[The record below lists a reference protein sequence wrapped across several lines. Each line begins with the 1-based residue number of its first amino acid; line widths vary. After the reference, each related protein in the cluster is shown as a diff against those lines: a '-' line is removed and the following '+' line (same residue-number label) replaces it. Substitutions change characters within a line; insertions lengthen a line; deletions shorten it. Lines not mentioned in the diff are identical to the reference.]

1 MALPPLFDVPRGASG
16 SDRWLAGDKPAH
28 PLPSGWTIFIRSI
41 AGSRPTVRA
50 SNEPVVSLKRI
61 GDEGFPDPAKNSLF
75 FQENSL
81 FRARKFPVLQVS
93 GNLTT
98 TH

>member
-61 GDEGFPDPAKNSLF
+61 GDEGFPDPAKNSLLIRKKF
-75 FQENSL
+75 PVP
-81 FRARKFPVLQVS
+81 AIKFPVLSVS
-93 GNLTT
+93 GNWPAT
-98 TH
+98 